1 MNFKCLP
8 KLGFTRY
15 AWSMTILYML
25 TKNKTIGNIAF
36 NYSNS
41 AFIGYEGSYYV
52 SDEPYNKIKN
62 FCIKKYNISDSTFE
76 KLNFIVHYLPTIYLF
91 YHRNQWN
98 FIKNKYSFALKTF
111 FTQIMWALMTCNGLD
126 VSDVYVP
133 EEGDT
138 FKTLTNKH
146 HFYIW
151 LLALNGHLTNAYI
164 SSLEKYKYLI
174 INNKINKIY
183 NIILYK
189 YILSKVQR
197 KLISY

>member
-8 KLGFTRY
+8 KVGFTYY
-15 AWSMTILYML
+15 AWSMTILYIL

-52 SDEPYNKIKN
+52 CSEPYNKLKTYFKN
-62 FCIKKYNISDSTFE
+62 KHNISDSTFE
-76 KLNFIVHYLPTIYLF
+76 KLNFIVHYLPSIYLF
-91 YHRNQWN
+91 YHRNQWK
-98 FIKNKYSFALKTF
+98 FIKNPYIFGFKTF
-111 FTQIMWALMTCNGLD
+111 LTQLIWAFLTCNGLD
-126 VSDVYVP
+126 VSDVYLP
-133 EEGDT
+133 ESET
-138 FKTLTNKH
+138 FKTVTKKH
-146 HFYIW
+146 RYCIW
-151 LLALNGHLTNAYI
+151 LLTLNGHLTNAYI
-164 SSLEKYKYLI
+164 SSLENYKYLI